1 MHAVCGRRYCTMY
14 RTGQSVPIA
23 SPILGGHKHILMCWT
38 SGKNRSRMVRYVI
51 NTSHAPRFGG
61 ILPSRQGVTVPLT
74 RSSGCAVRHGILKR
88 PRASLRTETR
98 WRKRLDVASKFKPG
112 STEVRLVLFV

>member
-1 MHAVCGRRYCTMY
+1 MHVVRGRRYCTLY

-23 SPILGGHKHILMCWT
+23 SPMLGGHKQILMCWT
-38 SGKNRSRMVRYVI
+38 NGKNCSRMVRYVAS
-51 NTSHAPRFGG
+51 TSHAPRIGG
-61 ILPSRQGVTVPLT
+61 ILLSRQGVTVPLN

-112 STEVRLVLFV
+112 PMEVRLVLFV